1 MLSVHAIFCHEDW
14 VAVSRSSRLR
24 ARSAA
29 RCGLRQATTGGQKI
43 NDTRLGA
50 AGYPLTPSPD
60 AAGPPMAAK
69 NPWRRTAAAKAR
81 HGGVPL
87 ASAAADRGEAR
98 PPVPAG

>member
-29 RCGLRQATTGGQKI
+29 RCGLRQATTVEQKI

-50 AGYPLTPSPD
+50 AGYALTRSPD
-60 AAGPPMAAK
+60 AADLSMAAMTS
-69 NPWRRTAAAKAR
+69 WRATASAKS
-81 HGGVPL
+81 GTVCVPL
-87 ASAAADRGEAR
+87 SMSAANAA
-98 PPVPAG
+98 